1 MPVPLRLFGHCS
13 LHNVK
18 PARCRS
24 CSCVFIL
31 PRAKPE
37 AFEICFLSILSVC
50 CRLAVAVVYGTKS
63 WVLRREFCEMNEIVQ
78 LQFVVQRTLTQIEG
92 SHFGE
97 FIWFQVQK
105 ISSRVS
111 RRGKDQFCSILVFI
125 CARRAH
131 LYLSI
136 QRTVVFFDEL
146 TLSTLWSLCQ
156 SVYLSLV
163 TIYCRLL
170 SATPLRRRNWTAV
183 DALSLLSTCS

>member
-63 WVLRREFCEMNEIVQ
+63 WVLRREFCEMNEIAANCCSADAYANRRITFRRIH
-78 LQFVVQRTLTQIEG
+78 L
-92 SHFGE
+92 
-97 FIWFQVQK
+97 
-105 ISSRVS
+105 ISSS
-111 RRGKDQFCSILVFI
+111 KNKLKSI
-125 CARRAH
+125 
-131 LYLSI
+131 
-136 QRTVVFFDEL
+136 
-146 TLSTLWSLCQ
+146 
-156 SVYLSLV
+156 
-163 TIYCRLL
+163 
-170 SATPLRRRNWTAV
+170 
-183 DALSLLSTCS
+183 